1 MTLQDLLLQQ
11 FKVKTRQ
18 NINPEVSTL
27 TGGVD
32 KVLGNNPNRLAWV
45 IINLGANS
53 AYVGFTNDVSASK
66 GILLSAL
73 GGSASMVWDEDF
85 ETVGYEVYCKGTAA
99 DTLYVIEVVTA

>member
-11 FKVKTRQ
+11 FKVRTRQ

-32 KVLGNNPNRLAWV
+32 KVLGNNPNRLAWL
-45 IINLGANS
+45 ILNLGSNA
-53 AYVGFTNDVSASK
+53 AYLSFTNDPSATK
-66 GILLSAL
+66 GILLSAA
-73 GGSASMVWDEDF
+73 GGTASMVWNEDF
-85 ETVGYEVYCKGTAA
+85 ETVGYEVYCKGTAS